1 MTTNAN
7 ITVYNRSYDPET
19 RMDLYRRTVICGV
32 WWHVDNKVSVTA
44 DGLRSADVFKVRIP
58 EAADFGGAMYVPPN
72 EYTGAPDTWTLQ
84 ADDYIV
90 RGALDQEI
98 ERPADLCKEHGQV
111 FRITS
116 WSDNR
121 FGGLK
126 HWRAG
131 GE

>member
-1 MTTNAN
+1 MITNAN
-7 ITVYNRSYDPET
+7 ITVYNRSYDSET
-19 RMDLYRRTVICGV
+19 RMDLYRRTIIRGV
-32 WWHVDNKVSVTA
+32 WWHVDNKVSVTT

-58 EAADFGGAMYVPPN
+58 KAADSGGAVYVPPN

-84 ADDYIV
+84 ADDYIA

-98 ERPADLCKEHGQV
+98 ERPADLHKEHSQV